1 VTGIE
6 QGAGSVTVTTASGAN
21 FTARYAILTASLG
34 VLKDGAIDFQPP
46 LLPAKLAAIDEMG
59 FGVLD
64 KAVFVFDAPFWDEQ
78 ADFILRQMD
87 DWSGRW

>member
-6 QGAGSVTVTTASGAN
+6 QGANSVTVTTAGGAN

-34 VLKDGAIDFQPP
+34 LLKDGGIDFQPP
-46 LLPAKLAAIDEMG
+46 LPPAKLAAIDEMG

-64 KAVFVFDAPFWDEQ
+64 KAVFVFEAPFWDAQ